1 MLKPLGDHLLVRPS
15 EAEERTRGGIVL
27 PDAAQKKPMEGEVL
41 AVGSGKLLDSGKR
54 VPASV
59 KVGDIVV
66 YSKYAGTEVTVKG
79 EKLMI
84 LEEDAILAVRE

>member
-66 YSKYAGTEVTVKG
+66 YSKYAGTEVTVKD

-84 LEEDAILAVRE
+84 LEEDTILAVRE

>member
-1 MLKPLGDHLLVRPS
+1 MLKPIGDHVLVRPS

-54 VPASV
+54 VPVWV
-59 KVGDIVV
+59 KVGDTVV
-66 YSKYAGTEVTVKG
+66 YSKYAGTEVAVKN

-84 LEEDAILAVRE
+84 LEEDSILAVRE

>member
-1 MLKPLGDHLLVRPS
+1 MLKPIRDHVLVRPS
-15 EAEERTRGGIVL
+15 EAEARTRGGIVL

-54 VPASV
+54 VPVSV

-66 YSKYAGTEVTVKG
+66 YSKYAGTEVAVKN
-79 EKLMI
+79 EKLMM
-84 LEEDAILAVRE
+84 LEEDSILAVRE